1 MWVLKWLTSDSTIE
15 ILERHCLCKR
25 TFSVN
30 DSPSQIIKRI
40 WGFSVFCISHI
51 YTDEVIKI
59 IRTQKEQ

>member
-1 MWVLKWLTSDSTIE
+1 MWVLKWLNNVSTIE

-40 WGFSVFCISHI
+40 
-51 YTDEVIKI
+51 
-59 IRTQKEQ
+59 